1 MKPVTVIVAFAML
14 AAQSSAVGARTTV
27 EIASMVASAAQGER
41 VLVPPG
47 LYTGTLVVDR
57 PIVLDGGGR
66 VVIDGLGADA
76 VVVLNAEGVTFRGF
90 TVRNTASGIDR
101 EPAAIRAETGPV
113 IIEDNTVED
122 ALFGIDLRT
131 APGSIVRRNRVSG
144 KALGPERRGDGIR
157 LWWSA
162 DSVVEDNEVSDSRD
176 VVFWYSEGVTVAR
189 NRVRG
194 SRYGLHFMYSH
205 DTTLRDNTLTGNSV
219 GVYLMYSKGI
229 TLEGNTIVNNRGASG
244 YGVGLKDCDD
254 IILQRNSLLANRVG
268 LYIDNSPSS
277 IDSTGVIRENLIAYN
292 QAGVVATPNTHDNVF
307 TGNAFLDNE
316 EQVAVHGR
324 GSLTLNRFSQNGA
337 GNFWSDYAGF
347 DADNDGVGDLPY
359 EPRSLFESLLAREP
373 NLRILQH
380 SPAQQTVEFTARML
394 PEVRPE
400 PKLVDDSPRAR
411 MPELGLGVPVEES
424 ARWPIF
430 ALGASMLLAA
440 CFIAFRLARDTGAI
454 RAPGR
459 TVA

>member
-1 MKPVTVIVAFAML
+1 MKPALIIL
-14 AAQSSAVGARTTV
+14 AIALLASPSSAQTARPTSD
-27 EIASMVASAAQGER
+27 IAALIADAAPGDR
-41 VLVPPG
+41 VLVPAG
-47 LYTGTLVVDR
+47 LYAGTLVVDR
-57 PIVLDGGGR
+57 PIVLDGAGR
-66 VVIDGLGADA
+66 VEIDGLGADA
-76 VVVLNAEGVTFRGF
+76 VVVLISEGVTFRGF

-113 IIEDNTVED
+113 VIEDNIVED

-131 APGSIVRRNRVSG
+131 APGSVVRRNRVSG
-144 KALGPERRGDGIR
+144 KPLGPERRGDAIR

-162 DSVVEDNEVSDSRD
+162 DSVVEDNDVSDSRD
-176 VVFWYSEGVTVAR
+176 VVFWYSEGMSVAR

-205 DTTLRDNTLTGNSV
+205 DTTLRDNTLTANSV

-244 YGVGLKDCDD
+244 YGIGLKDCDA
-254 IILQRNSLLANRVG
+254 IVIEHNALLANRVG

-277 IDSTGVIRENLIAYN
+277 IDSTGSVRGNLIAYN

-307 TGNAFLDNE
+307 TGNVFLDNE
-316 EQVAVHGR
+316 EQVSVHGR
-324 GSLTLNRFSQNGA
+324 GSLTLNRFSEGGV

-347 DADNDGVGDLPY
+347 DADNDGVGDLAY

-400 PKLVDDSPRAR
+400 PKLIDEHPLARPPQLEFGDPEDPRAR
-411 MPELGLGVPVEES
+411 GPM
-424 ARWPIF
+424 F
-430 ALGASMLLAA
+430 ALGVSLFAIA
-440 CFIAFRLARDTGAI
+440 CGVALWLARDNAALGTQ
-454 RAPGR
+454 GR
-459 TVA
+459 VSA